1 MKTKQN
7 KKSNSQNQKSKTEN
21 KKPNKSLVWFDFSLI
36 FILYSSLSFFA
47 HPRTEIASGRRG
59 EIGDSLCVL
68 SQGADSLAS
77 TVREYNEFLEFRIR
91 TMKGVDTNEMIH
103 QVSQKQKGEHCR
115 SSLGGWK
122 TTSAGQSEEKGCSL
136 CSLLTPAVLFNRKT
150 RQPTEQ
156 HFYELTAR

>member
-103 QVSQKQKGEHCR
+103 QVSQKQ
-115 SSLGGWK
+115 L
-122 TTSAGQSEEKGCSL
+122 ANIA
-136 CSLLTPAVLFNRKT
+136 AVALVVG
-150 RQPTEQ
+150 RQPRQ
-156 HFYELTAR
+156 GRVRRKDAHYVLY